1 MYKFNDF
8 NDSSAPI
15 DSGLRLFTK
24 ISMNQKYSILDIN
37 DIFNMRNI
45 HGI

>member
-1 MYKFNDF
+1 MYKFKDF
-8 NDSSAPI
+8 SSAPI
-15 DSGLRLFTK
+15 DSSLRLFTK

-45 HGI
+45 RGI